1 MILDQNGTS
10 KDNSAHR
17 PKNKLEV
24 GKEEAA
30 YKLNKQGDNMQP

>member
-10 KDNSAHR
+10 KDHSAHR

-24 GKEEAA
+24 GKEEAG
-30 YKLNKQGDNMQP
+30 K